1 MRAIWFLLFIL
12 ACFGVTGRIDY
23 DAEMATSRFQSEYA
37 KNFAHRQEGQRRPPT
52 RFGHHC
58 KE

>member
-37 KNFAHRQEGQRRPPT
+37 KNFAHRQEGQR
-52 RFGHHC
+52 
-58 KE
+58 